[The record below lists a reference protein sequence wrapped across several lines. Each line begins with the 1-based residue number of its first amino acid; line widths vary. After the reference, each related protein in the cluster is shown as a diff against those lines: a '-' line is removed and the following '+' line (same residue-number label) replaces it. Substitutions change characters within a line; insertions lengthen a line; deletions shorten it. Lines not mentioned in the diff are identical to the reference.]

1 MHIHLL
7 GTGWVKVSILI
18 KSAHRRTIHVS
29 FCNHNSILSIYI
41 QKYLFVLQQSLC
53 RLAHTMME
61 IVKTVEEHLLMEDVE
76 KLDLGEVY
84 CNTMNNCYK
93 LAFDVR

>member
-1 MHIHLL
+1 M
-7 GTGWVKVSILI
+7 
-18 KSAHRRTIHVS
+18 
-29 FCNHNSILSIYI
+29 
-41 QKYLFVLQQSLC
+41 C